1 MSEYGDV
8 SLSIVSTVKERSNFF
23 NGPHVSFGHA
33 SRIESLAAT
42 ASHSPAPA
50 AAAAAA
56 SLRWHSSALR
66 ALTWLWC
73 TCAQVELSLK
83 SEPIPRPE
91 KDQILVRVEASPIN
105 PSDLGTFLAG
115 MDLGTAVA
123 SEDNVGNPVI
133 RGGLT
138 RPAFEAARARDG
150 VAMPVGNEGAGVV
163 SAVGIDSCE
172 EAMDLLGKT
181 VAILGGS
188 MYSQYRVVNWKQAVP
203 MESGTTSME
212 AASAFVNPLTVL
224 GMVETMKDEGHTAI
238 VHTAAASQL
247 GQMLVRTCA
256 DEGIP
261 LVNVVRLPEQISLL
275 ASLGAEHIVDSSS
288 DEFHDDLVN
297 AISAS
302 VS

>member
-1 MSEYGDV
+1 
-8 SLSIVSTVKERSNFF
+8 
-23 NGPHVSFGHA
+23 
-33 SRIESLAAT
+33 
-42 ASHSPAPA
+42 
-50 AAAAAA
+50 
-56 SLRWHSSALR
+56 
-66 ALTWLWC
+66 
-73 TCAQVELSLK
+73 
-83 SEPIPRPE
+83 
-91 KDQILVRVEASPIN
+91 
-105 PSDLGTFLAG
+105 
-115 MDLGTAVA
+115 
-123 SEDNVGNPVI
+123 
-133 RGGLT
+133 
-138 RPAFEAARARDG
+138 
-150 VAMPVGNEGAGVV
+150 VGNEGAGVV

-261 LVNVVRLPEQISLL
+261 LVNVVRRPEQISLL